1 MIRKPDRRSFV
12 KQTSIAGAGF
22 WLAGGIAGAQEKK
35 SALEG
40 LRFAGVGVGGKG
52 GSDID
57 PTTGKK

>member
-52 GSDID
+52 W
-57 PTTGKK
+57 